1 MFKKINAIVN
11 EIKAGY
17 VEEREETKK
26 ARELAKKVAEEKGRN
41 FVRVA
46 YDPAFATGYTV
57 EVAKEVAGKVAG
69 TKVARKVT
77 AMAMDVKESATLG
90 YEDGKNARIAV
101 VDRKNEQAAA
111 IDQAVREMV
120 TACGG
125 DVSLTAAIF
134 DQVVNN

>member
-1 MFKKINAIVN
+1 MFKRINAIVN

-17 VEEREETKK
+17 VEEREATKS

-77 AMAMDVKESATLG
+77 SMAMDIKESATLG
-90 YEDGKNARIAV
+90 YEDGKNARVSHNERVADKMYEDAMV
-101 VDRKNEQAAA
+101 EQAT
-111 IDQAVREMV
+111 REMII
-120 TACGG
+120 ACGG
-125 DVSLTAAIF
+125 PAPEEA
-134 DQVVNN
+134 

>member
-1 MFKKINAIVN
+1 MFKRINAIVN

-17 VEEREETKK
+17 VEEREATKS
-26 ARELAKKVAEEKGRN
+26 ARELAKGVAQEKGRN

-46 YDPAFATGYTV
+46 YDPAYATGYTV

-90 YEDGKNARIAV
+90 YEDGKNARINHNQRVADKMYEDNMV
-101 VDRKNEQAAA
+101 EQAT
-111 IDQAVREMV
+111 REMLI
-120 TACGG
+120 ACGG
-125 DVSLTAAIF
+125 PAPEEIA
-134 DQVVNN
+134 

>member
-1 MFKKINAIVN
+1 MFKRINAIVN

-17 VEEREETKK
+17 VEEREATKS
-26 ARELAKKVAEEKGRN
+26 ARELAKKAAEEKGRN

-77 AMAMDVKESATLG
+77 AMAMDIKESASMG
-90 YEDGKNARIAV
+90 YEDGKDARINHNQRVADKMHEDAMV
-101 VDRKNEQAAA
+101 EQAT
-111 IDQAVREMV
+111 REMII
-120 TACGG
+120 ACGG
-125 DVSLTAAIF
+125 PAPEEV
-134 DQVVNN
+134 

>member
-1 MFKKINAIVN
+1 MFKRINAIVN

-17 VEEREETKK
+17 VEEREATKS
-26 ARELAKKVAEEKGRN
+26 ARELAKKAAEEKGSN

-77 AMAMDVKESATLG
+77 SMAMDIKESASMG
-90 YEDGKNARIAV
+90 YEDGKDARINHNQRVADKMYEDAMV
-101 VDRKNEQAAA
+101 EQAA
-111 IDQAVREMV
+111 REMII
-120 TACGG
+120 ACSGPA
-125 DVSLTAAIF
+125 SEEA
-134 DQVVNN
+134 

>member
-77 AMAMDVKESATLG
+77 SMAMDIKESATLG
-90 YEDGKNARIAV
+90 YEDGKNARVNHNERVADKMYEDNMV
-101 VDRKNEQAAA
+101 EQAT
-111 IDQAVREMV
+111 REMLV
-120 TACGG
+120 ACGG
-125 DVSLTAAIF
+125 PGAPEEV
-134 DQVVNN
+134 